1 MCSSKKG
8 WGEGEGVRRL
18 LLENQVGGQREK
30 SKRREG
36 VESKKAAIKAHN
48 KDNDRRE
55 TQDLSRTLT

>member
-18 LLENQVGGQREK
+18 LLQNQVGGMEN
-30 SKRREG
+30 RRGGTG

-55 TQDLSRTLT
+55 TQDLSRRLT